1 MLFIMIVLGIE
12 TSCDETAASVVEY
25 KNKNKKI
32 LSNILYSQFKEHRSY
47 GGVVPEIAFREHIKL
62 IDKIIIKALKSSR
75 TKFENLDAIA
85 ATGGP
90 GLHGGLLIGTTTA
103 KALALSIKKPY
114 LPINH
119 LEGHILSPRLNY
131 NLTFPYLVLLV
142 TGGHT
147 MLVIAHKVGKYQI
160 LGSTLDDAL
169 GEAFDKV
176 AKLLNLEFP
185 GGPEIE
191 KFALKGLP
199 LFKLAQPLIKSN
211 DCNFSFS
218 GLKTST
224 KRIIELEKKKKKEFK
239 YNICASFQNAVY
251 EILKVK
257 CTKGFQIF
265 KKKYPNKNNFVVV
278 GGVASNNFLRKK
290 IEKLSKNFKFNLYI
304 PEKIL
309 CTDNAAMI
317 AWTAIE
323 KFKFIKK
330 DNFYFQ
336 PLPRWPI

>member
-1 MLFIMIVLGIE
+1 MIILGIE

-25 KNKNKKI
+25 KNNKKKV
-32 LSNILYSQFKEHRSY
+32 LSNILYSQFKEHRAY

-62 IDKIIIKALKSSR
+62 IDKIILQALKVSKK
-75 TKFENLDAIA
+75 KFKNIDAVA

-90 GLHGGLLIGTTTA
+90 GLLGGLLIGTTTA
-103 KALALSIKKPY
+103 KSLALSINKPY

-119 LEGHILSPRLNY
+119 LEGHILSPRIEY
-131 NLTFPYLVLLV
+131 NLNFPYLVLLV

-147 MLVIAHKVGKYQI
+147 MLVIAHKIGKYQI

-176 AKLLNLEFP
+176 AKLLNLKFP

-191 KFALKGLP
+191 KLAKKGFP
-199 LFKLAQPLIKSN
+199 IFQLAQPLLKSN

-218 GLKTST
+218 GLKTSSR
-224 KRIIELEKKKKKEFK
+224 RIIELKKKSRKFK
-239 YNICASFQNAVY
+239 YDMCASFQYTVY
-251 EILKVK
+251 KILKAK
-257 CTKGFQIF
+257 CERAFQIF
-265 KKKYPNKNNFVVV
+265 KKKYPNKNSFVVV

-290 IEKLSKNFKFNLYI
+290 IKKLSNSSKFNFYV
-304 PEKIL
+304 PKKIF

-317 AWTAIE
+317 AWAAIE
-323 KFKFIKK
+323 KYKFTQKN
-330 DNFYFQ
+330 NFYFQ
-336 PLPRWPI
+336 PLPRWSI